1 MKSYSKVFKASH
13 LSVLND
19 VKVVNQPFI
28 PNQTQTGDQQPV
40 FSHDE
45 LTEQVQLVQQQLQEA
60 EEKAAT
66 IVMEAENYAQSLKA
80 AAQEEIN
87 SWWEEKQFHLEQ
99 MMMEMK
105 QQGYQEG
112 FDQGKME
119 GVTAVE
125 EDFQEKTALAQ
136 QVLEHAYSEKE
147 AIVAEA
153 EPFLLEIST
162 AIATQ
167 ILKQELDSKPD
178 KFIELIKQHILRF
191 KEKEFIT
198 VCVHPDDFDFVL
210 SQRLHLVAVVNGETE
225 IKIIPDHS
233 VTSKGCVI
241 RTAYGSVD
249 ARIDTQMEE
258 IKKVMLEARRE
269 PENGAVS

>member
-13 LSVLND
+13 LSILND

-40 FSHDE
+40 FNHDE

-136 QVLEHAYSEKE
+136 QVLEQAYSEKK

-167 ILKQELDSKPD
+167 ILKQELESKPD
-178 KFIELIKQHILRF
+178 KLIELIKQHILRF

-258 IKKVMLEARRE
+258 IKKVILEARRE